1 MSTAT
6 REERL
11 ARRVADLYA
20 TDEQFAN
27 ARPSE
32 AVTAATEQPGLRLP
46 QIVHTVMEAYAERQG
61 VHETRDVSRITL
73 SLRSTTSWPAWSR
86 AIPTGAQCAT
96 PAAVPSGPS

>member
-61 VHETRDVSRITL
+61 VHETRGCFTNHFEPEVDDVLAGVEPCDPDGCPMCNPSR
-73 SLRSTTSWPAWSR
+73 RS
-86 AIPTGAQCAT
+86 
-96 PAAVPSGPS
+96 